1 MFLEPR
7 PVHLLPTQETNPMN
21 ATTNTPTTA
30 TAGAG
35 SASGSGAA
43 SRYVVNVGDSQ
54 CEVRVRT
61 IALISEVLGFEQEMD
76 GNVADLE
83 GSDTDSQTVAD
94 LLDSRMI
101 APPRWHRRRQR
112 PVSSRAMFYG
122 TTGQ

>member
-1 MFLEPR
+1 M
-7 PVHLLPTQETNPMN
+7 HLLPTQETYPMN
-21 ATTNTPTTA
+21 ATTNTPTSA

-35 SASGSGAA
+35 SASGAA
-43 SRYVVNVGDSQ
+43 TRYVVNVGDSQ

-76 GNVADLE
+76 GDVTALE
-83 GSDTDSQTVAD
+83 GNVSDSQTIAD

-101 APPRWHRRRQR
+101 APPQWHRRRQR
-112 PVSSRAMFYG
+112 PVSSRDMFYG

>member
-1 MFLEPR
+1 M
-7 PVHLLPTQETNPMN
+7 HLLPTQETDPMN
-21 ATTNTPTTA
+21 ATTNTPNCAA
-30 TAGAG
+30 TVAG
-35 SASGSGAA
+35 SASGAA
-43 SRYVVNVGDSQ
+43 TRYVVNVGDSQ
-54 CEVRVRT
+54 CEVRART
-61 IALISEVLGFEQEMD
+61 IALISEVLGYEQEMD

-83 GSDTDSQTVAD
+83 GNSLDSHTIAD